1 MKKKLP
7 IICNAASAVLV
18 IVFVI
23 KCITDYKQYLASFG
37 SAPYSVWILF
47 NALYLLIP
55 ATIVFAAGFIAK
67 KKIIKKESNS
77 SN

>member
-7 IICNAASAVLV
+7 IICNAVSAVLV
-18 IVFVI
+18 IAFVI
-23 KCITDYKQYLASFG
+23 KCIIDYKQYLASFG
-37 SAPYSVWILF
+37 SAPFSVWVLF

-55 ATIVFAAGFIAK
+55 AAIVSAVGFITK

>member
-23 KCITDYKQYLASFG
+23 KCIIDYKQYLASFG
-37 SAPYSVWILF
+37 SAPFSVWIF
-47 NALYLLIP
+47 MNVLYLLLP
-55 ATIVFAAGFIAK
+55 AAIVFAVGVIVK
-67 KKIIKKESNS
+67 KKQ
-77 SN
+77 